1 MAVTLTSKVL
11 RISRQMFD
19 TLVADANNVLDD
31 INGELENDS
40 ELSNIIG
47 TSSNFNISIGLTLK
61 EKIEHYE
68 NYTDNAKIIFGNIG
82 TWDTSKIT
90 DMSNLFLDS
99 SLNEDISGWDT
110 SSVTTMSNMFNG
122 ATSANPD
129 MSQWSL
135 VLVTNMTNIFL
146 NSGI

>member
-31 INGELENDS
+31 IKGELENDS

-61 EKIEHYE
+61 EKIEHLIMLLETKTPRVINYE
-68 NYTDNAKIIFGNIG
+68 
-82 TWDTSKIT
+82 
-90 DMSNLFLDS
+90 LD
-99 SLNEDISGWDT
+99 DIST
-110 SSVTTMSNMFNG
+110 
-122 ATSANPD
+122 PD
-129 MSQWSL
+129 II
-135 VLVTNMTNIFL
+135 TPKK
-146 NSGI
+146 

>member
-1 MAVTLTSKVL
+1 MSVTLTSKVL

-31 INGELENDS
+31 IKGELENDS

-68 NYTDNAKIIFGNIG
+68 NYTDNHENNFWKY
-82 TWDTSKIT
+82 W
-90 DMSNLFLDS
+90 
-99 SLNEDISGWDT
+99 
-110 SSVTTMSNMFNG
+110 NMG
-122 ATSANPD
+122 HE
-129 MSQWSL
+129 
-135 VLVTNMTNIFL
+135 
-146 NSGI
+146 